1 MHPLVKGIY
10 YIKHRILSINWH
22 GAHSPFLYDLFEKVF
37 RKPFNSSD
45 KFEFKLYKN
54 KQLSNFQ
61 SLLFEEYGAGKN
73 HQRIITISEIAK
85 KSAIS
90 HREAKL
96 IINLSRHLNPKTIL
110 ELGTSTG
117 ISTHAFRIG
126 APGAEITTIE
136 GCTALSKYISE
147 NYANAKTHYISST
160 FEDFFEQHKSKN
172 TSWDLIYIDG
182 NHTFEATLNYYQQ
195 IKERHIHKDSCV
207 IFDDIYWSKGMLKA
221 WQQIISDE
229 AITLSI
235 DLFYMGIVFF
245 NPQLSKQ
252 HFNITI

>member
-1 MHPLVKGIY
+1 MHLLVKGFFFL
-10 YIKHRILSINWH
+10 KHRILSINRH
-22 GAHSPFLYDLFEKVF
+22 GAHSPFLFDLFEKVF
-37 RKPFNSSD
+37 RKPFDASD

-54 KQLSNFQ
+54 QQLSNFQ
-61 SLLFEEYGAGKN
+61 SILFEEYGAGKN
-73 HQRIITISEIAK
+73 HHKVITISEMAK

-117 ISTHAFRIG
+117 ISAHAFRIG
-126 APGAEITTIE
+126 VPGAEITTVE
-136 GCTALSKYISE
+136 GCSALSKCISDDYS
-147 NYANAKTHYISST
+147 NTKTHFIAST
-160 FEDFFEQHKSKN
+160 FEDFFDQQKN
-172 TSWDLIYIDG
+172 TKIAWDLIYIDG
-182 NHTFEATLNYYQQ
+182 NHTFEATINYYQR
-195 IKERHIHKDSCV
+195 IKEKHIHKDSCV

-235 DLFYMGIVFF
+235 DMFYMGIIFF